1 MDKWYAKQDVLSG
14 VCNLITMKVAS
25 DDCELRVAKRAHERL
40 SCATKRTRLCVQQG
54 VASGSVATNKPE
66 LVGQHGIAQ
75 NNVDQTCQSVLLEQ
89 LTHETYD
96 LREVLHR
103 AGVKYTPLLTVP
115 ISCQNLSGHCMQGSR
130 WFIGMIDL

>member
-1 MDKWYAKQDVLSG
+1 MGIALLQKQCAPAFSSWINGMQSKNVLSG

-40 SCATKRTRLCVQQG
+40 SCATKRTRLCVQG

-75 NNVDQTCQSVLLEQ
+75 NNVEQTCQSVLLEQ

-103 AGVKYTPLLTVP
+103 ARVKYTPYSLY
-115 ISCQNLSGHCMQGSR
+115 LSAAK
-130 WFIGMIDL
+130 I